1 MNNNLF
7 IVKATDTD
15 TNENMEY
22 EHSCLE
28 HARDTYNTLKRQQ
41 DIENLIVLE
50 YDFTSKKYYLIEM

>member
-7 IVKATDTD
+7 IVKATDID

-22 EHSCLE
+22 EYGCLE
-28 HARDTYNTLKRQQ
+28 HARDTYNVLKKQS

-50 YDFTSKKYYLIEM
+50 YDFTSKKYHLVEM